1 MMLLSEHVHST
12 LQVLYIKGLERV
24 SDVGVK
30 AICRCC
36 SKLEVLELSYVPI
49 TDEAGID
56 IQHLPQLRALFMRDN
71 YKLTDK
77 RYVTMRCRAI

>member
-30 AICRCC
+30 AIYRCC
-36 SKLEVLELSYVPI
+36 SKLEVLDVVSICTPPLI
-49 TDEAGID
+49 TLG
-56 IQHLPQLRALFMRDN
+56 
-71 YKLTDK
+71 K
-77 RYVTMRCRAI
+77 R